1 MDLEASLV
9 ERLQKLRQWQIEQQ
23 ERLIRQQQ
31 EQREKLTQEQ
41 LRMYKALR
49 LPIQEIGLDNRTLC
63 EGSWYE
69 DACSS
74 INTTDCTENSNQ
86 EQSANDNSEINKSN
100 YTSSFTNFNMSS
112 VDESFQEKHSP
123 TELNKSSNVV
133 NKQNLSKLKYQIDD
147 DKNDVINDS
156 SNKNIYITSEKKQI
170 HLIDNLLE
178 GIEPLPPDIKTID
191 EDKSFLIDDIPVP
204 SLKKDFQTLLEEKLE
219 EYEPIL
225 NKELNDKME
234 NQIKRPFL
242 KKGQGLARFRM
253 TETSKNIPIN
263 IKSCNTPVSSKR
275 FTNKQINPTSSKNDN
290 IKNKKKHKLSAN
302 VPSRECTAITKV
314 AQQKLNLKN
323 IPPPRKAYFGR
334 NEAVLSNI
342 ESNINSSIIEINSSD
357 IDLKTEREMEEVRI
371 FELLEEKA
379 ENSSLCSTSSTV
391 VAFLQQSTPFKI
403 RQKIRDTE
411 DNLTNSIQQNIVYK
425 ASPRRHQLT
434 DSKAI
439 SPIQKPEFDVNSF
452 WETIPRN
459 NSHEDTENTQILK
472 KQGVVTNASL
482 KNKKADQMF
491 IQTHAEQHVHDE
503 TNSDAQNSIYSN
515 EVDVSLHVRFSEYN
529 EYKTIGLTDTSSVS
543 SESLSQ
549 KNYND
554 EKAWSD
560 CSELSDSSE
569 TNMQSIECGTLK
581 TDENTSEICDF
592 IDTCTNEI
600 KKEKMNQ
607 HEIKETQET
616 VFKSE
621 LLKNRLLEL
630 EKEIDIFRKENTAL
644 SLQRQKLQEDHRC
657 FLKQIKEKELIL
669 ENVKKKMEDRMQE
682 EKRKLVREKAA
693 LESRLRDFQEKAHQN
708 KIERQQIQE
717 LKEQLEKSQIEFK
730 SKESKWNA
738 TQARHRSQMRILKL
752 ENIQLKE
759 EVERLTKTKTNN
771 VKTKKKVN
779 KFSNTKTLHQIN
791 KQLSEETKEIIKN
804 DSSLEDDDKMLK
816 TMLDALNSEHEYI
829 EKDYAINSHNN
840 EDQNHNSNKDNNTD
854 IPKQYEQ
861 CMQNITKKRDLYE
874 NLLKDATSDLN
885 KLKFET
891 NGSRKDQNKKENEN
905 ENNRSQINKDTC
917 TNIKDKVTQNY
928 EDDNNILITSQ
939 KLPLASISSK
949 ELLHMQEKTVSPKEL
964 RTNEQQVQCIEHP
977 NGCTEFWYP
986 NGNVKK
992 VFPDKGITKML
1003 YYNGDV
1009 RETQNDGRVKYF
1021 YASTRTWHTTMPDGL
1036 EILEFPNGQ
1045 VEKRSQNGMVEISF
1059 PDRSTQ
1065 IIQVDGYE
1073 KWELPDGTIAET
1085 FANGEKVV
1093 ILPNGQREIHTKD
1106 HKRRE
1111 YPDGTVKLIYPDG
1124 IQETR
1129 YSNGRV
1135 RLKDQA
1141 GNLLMDCHY

>member
-63 EGSWYE
+63 ENSWYE

-74 INTTDCTENSNQ
+74 MNTTDRTEHSNQ
-86 EQSANDNSEINKSN
+86 EQSANDNSEINKSD
-100 YTSSFTNFNMSS
+100 YTSSFSNFNTSS

-123 TELNKSSNVV
+123 IELNKSSINV
-133 NKQNLSKLKYQIDD
+133 NKQNLSKLKYQVDD
-147 DKNDVINDS
+147 DENDANNDS
-156 SNKNIYITSEKKQI
+156 SNENIHMRSEKKQI
-170 HLIDNLLE
+170 HLIDDLLE

-191 EDKSFLIDDIPVP
+191 GDKSVLIDDVPVP

-225 NKELNDKME
+225 NKELNNKMK
-234 NQIKRPFL
+234 NPIKKPFL

-263 IKSCNTPVSSKR
+263 IKSYNTPVSSKQV
-275 FTNKQINPTSSKNDN
+275 TNKQINSTGNKNDST
-290 IKNKKKHKLSAN
+290 KNKNKHKLSVD
-302 VPSRECTAITKV
+302 VPSRKCTTITKV

-323 IPPPRKAYFGR
+323 VPPPRKIYSGR
-334 NEAVLSNI
+334 NETVLSNI
-342 ESNINSSIIEINSSD
+342 ESNINSSIIEISSSD

-411 DNLTNSIQQNIVYK
+411 NNLNNSIQENIVYK
-425 ASPRRHQLT
+425 VSPRRHQLT
-434 DSKAI
+434 SSKVI
-439 SPIQKPEFDVNSF
+439 SPIQKSESDVNSF

-459 NSHEDTENTQILK
+459 NSHENTENMQMLK
-472 KQGVVTNASL
+472 KQGITNTLL
-482 KNKKADQMF
+482 KNEKADQMF
-491 IQTHAEQHVHDE
+491 IQSHVEQHVHDE
-503 TNSDAQNSIYSN
+503 TNCD

-543 SESLSQ
+543 SESSSQ

-569 TNMQSIECGTLK
+569 TNMQSIECETLK
-581 TDENTSEICDF
+581 TDENTGEICDF

-600 KKEKMNQ
+600 KKEEMNQ

-616 VFKSE
+616 IFKSE

-644 SLQRQKLQEDHRC
+644 SLQRQKLQEDHRL

-669 ENVKKKMEDRMQE
+669 ENDKKKMEDRVQE
-682 EKRKLVREKAA
+682 EKRKLIREKSV
-693 LESRLRDFQEKAHQN
+693 LESRLRDFQEKVHQN
-708 KIERQQIQE
+708 KMERQQIHD
-717 LKEQLEKSQIEFK
+717 LKEQLEKLQIEFK
-730 SKESKWNA
+730 NRESKWNA

-752 ENIQLKE
+752 ENLQLKE
-759 EVERLTKTKTNN
+759 EVERLTKIKTNN
-771 VKTKKKVN
+771 LKTIKKVG
-779 KFSNTKTLHQIN
+779 KFSNTKALHQIN

-816 TMLDALNSEHEYI
+816 TMLDAINSEHEHK
-829 EKDYAINSHNN
+829 EKDYAINNHSN
-840 EDQNHNSNKDNNTD
+840 EDHKNNNNNTD

-874 NLLKDATSDLN
+874 NLLKDATTSSDLN
-885 KLKFET
+885 KLKCET
-891 NGSRKDQNKKENEN
+891 NGSKKNQNKKENEN
-905 ENNRSQINKDTC
+905 ENNRSQIDKDKC
-917 TNIKDKVTQNY
+917 TNKKDKVTQNY
-928 EDDNNILITSQ
+928 EDDNDILKTSQ

-949 ELLHMQEKTVSPKEL
+949 ELLHMQEKSVSPKEL

-1009 RETQNDGRVKYF
+1009 RETRNDGKVKYF

-1073 KWELPDGTIAET
+1073 KWELPDGTISET